1 MTLHVSQ
8 KLINVLEVLMGI
20 RVAEIPTPR
29 LKQSAASVV
38 IANCLKVLIYIL
50 GNLIYVIA
58 LKSGIVLDRN
68 SLFVP
73 NIETVVQWCMI
84 HKRHNMC
91 KNQVF
96 ISLGCLW
103 LPDYLHFF
111 CIKTVQPVLVVN
123 TGEEL
128 SIEAHFCLE

>member
-68 SLFVP
+68 SIAIP
-73 NIETVVQWCMI
+73 NIKAVVQRRPI
-84 HKRHNMC
+84 VIVKYIGI
-91 KNQVF
+91 NQVF